1 MKRLQLPQKLVYEKL
16 YVLEKNLRTRNCR
29 REFIKTLLPDKRKE
43 NM

>member
-1 MKRLQLPQKLVYEKL
+1 MKRLQLPQKIVYEKL
-16 YVLEKNLRTRNCR
+16 YVLEKNVRTRKCR